1 MSLSTEKDGDST
13 GRAVLLEDVDGVGD
27 EGGGIRVNEDE
38 VKARVGPGEGS
49 DEETR
54 DGVASEDSDNGDDN
68 RGSSSERR
76 HLDKNQMQTI
86 PGSSRSGAGLR
97 YGTTPTY

>member
-27 EGGGIRVNEDE
+27 EGGGVGVNEDE
-38 VKARVGPGEGS
+38 AKERVGPGEGS

-54 DGVASEDSDNGDDN
+54 DGVTSEDGDNGDDDDQASDD
-68 RGSSSERR
+68 GSSFFPF
-76 HLDKNQMQTI
+76 HDFMFTI
-86 PGSSRSGAGLR
+86 
-97 YGTTPTY
+97 